1 MLKGKRKVTISTERG
16 EIPLILDTDR
26 ALWKGEVINGKRVNT
41 WIDPAYKAW
50 RNMFERAYKMK
61 DRRPSYDEVIVCG
74 EWFTFSNFDNWYNNN
89 FLEGCVLDKDI
100 LLPGNKVYCPEFCR
114 FVPPHI
120 NTLLSVS
127 KRSKRAGLLGTH
139 TRKSDGK
146 ISARASGH
154 RGKHL
159 GYFNSEKEAHFAWLE
174 DKAKSIELVAE
185 DYKLSGNYLPEI
197 HNALLDR
204 AEILRGFI
212 ASGIVYN
219 P

>member
-16 EIPLILDTDR
+16 EIPLILDADR
-26 ALWKGEVINGKRVNT
+26 ALWKGDVINGKRVNT

-50 RNMFERAYKMK
+50 KNMFERAYKMK
-61 DRRPSYDEVIVCG
+61 DRRPSYDEVTVCG

-146 ISARASGH
+146 ISAKASGH
-154 RGKHL
+154 RRKYL
-159 GYFNSEKEAHFAWLE
+159 GYFNSEKEAHFAWLK
-174 DKAKSIELVAE
+174 DKANSIILAAE
-185 DYKLSGNYLPEI
+185 NYKQSAVYLPEVYD
-197 HNALLDR
+197 ALIKR
-204 AEILRGFI
+204 AETFAVHADTQTI
-212 ASGIVYN
+212 YH